1 MINSMT
7 GFGRGSASTD
17 GRSITIELKSVNHKY
32 LDLNFR
38 LPRALNYL
46 EEMLRVGIS
55 SKISRG
61 HIDINL
67 SYINSREDAKTISVD
82 NALVSQYI
90 HAGNS
95 LKQEFAINNDLT
107 VATLLRFPDV
117 VSITD
122 SEENEEE
129 VKNIATAA
137 LKQALTELI
146 AMREREGANI
156 FNDIKGKV
164 KYLELIHKQMQDRS
178 PLVIAQYSQ
187 RLHERINSWLTEIE
201 VDRARVATEIALFA
215 DKASIDEELVRIK
228 SHLYEFNTML
238 NSTLPIGRS
247 MDFLT
252 QELTREFNTIG
263 SKSNDS
269 DLARLVITAKAEV
282 EKVREQVQNIE

>member
-7 GFGRGSASTD
+7 GFGRGSANSD
-17 GRSITIELKSVNHKY
+17 GRSITIDPKSVNHKY

-46 EEMLRVGIS
+46 EEMLRSGIS

-82 NALVSQYI
+82 NVLVGQYVEV
-90 HAGNS
+90 GNS
-95 LKQEFAINNDLT
+95 VASKFSVENDFT

-117 VSITD
+117 VTITD

-129 VKNIATAA
+129 VKKIATEA

-146 AMREREGANI
+146 AMREREGTNI
-156 FNDIKGKV
+156 FNDIQGKV

-187 RLHERINSWLTEIE
+187 RLHERISSWLTEI
-201 VDRARVATEIALFA
+201 
-215 DKASIDEELVRIK
+215 
-228 SHLYEFNTML
+228 
-238 NSTLPIGRS
+238 
-247 MDFLT
+247 
-252 QELTREFNTIG
+252 
-263 SKSNDS
+263 
-269 DLARLVITAKAEV
+269 
-282 EKVREQVQNIE
+282 